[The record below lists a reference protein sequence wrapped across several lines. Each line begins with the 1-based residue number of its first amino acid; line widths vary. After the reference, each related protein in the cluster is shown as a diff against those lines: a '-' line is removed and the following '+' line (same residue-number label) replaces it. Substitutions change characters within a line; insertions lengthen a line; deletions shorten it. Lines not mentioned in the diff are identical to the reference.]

1 MNSAPPHSL
10 PARAE
15 ITELVAV
22 LVAVSGGQPRVL
34 TARIHPQLA
43 NLPCG
48 PFQTAHRSLQAG
60 MRTWVEPHIHNT
72 LGYVEQ
78 LYTFADGDRANWQGQ
93 RIISVSYLG
102 LTREQD
108 TQPAHGVVWHDW
120 YRHFPW
126 EDWRD
131 GPPPS
136 LETLQSALQDWAK
149 AAGRQTRLAR
159 RQRLE
164 YLFPEDRS
172 QWNADLILQRYEL
185 LYETGLVHEARRG
198 IDPQHERTSG
208 ATNGPIDRCNAAQA
222 DPARE
227 ADNTTSQPMGEP
239 MLHDHR
245 RILATGIARLRA
257 KIRYR
262 PVIFELLPPA
272 FTLLQLQQTFEAL
285 TGQRLHKQ
293 NFRRLITQQALV
305 EETGAMTRGQA
316 GRPAKLFQFRA
327 QIMRERAFSGSK
339 LPMAR

>member
-1 MNSAPPHSL
+1 MRESSRREVA
-10 PARAE
+10 
-15 ITELVAV
+15 ELVAV
-22 LVAVSGGQPRVL
+22 LVAVSGGEPRVL
-34 TARIHPQLA
+34 TAGVQPQRQIA

-60 MRTWVEPHIHNT
+60 MRTWVEPHIHNP

-78 LYTFADGDRANWQGQ
+78 LYTFADSDRANWQGQ

-108 TQPAHGVVWHDW
+108 TQPTQSGIWYDW
-120 YRHFPW
+120 YRYFPW
-126 EDWRD
+126 EDWRE
-131 GPPPS
+131 GVPPS
-136 LETLQSALQDWAK
+136 FKPLQSALQVWIDG
-149 AAGRQTRLAR
+149 AGGQTRSER
-159 RQRLE
+159 GQRVD
-164 YLFPEDRS
+164 YLFPADGT

-185 LYETGLVHEARRG
+185 LYEAGLVEEAWR
-198 IDPQHERTSG
+198 SG
-208 ATNGPIDRCNAAQA
+208 ARPCMDGACSSGDA
-222 DPARE
+222 
-227 ADNTTSQPMGEP
+227 

-262 PVIFELLPPA
+262 PVIFELLPPT

-293 NFRRLITQQALV
+293 NFRRLITQQALL
-305 EETGAMTRGQA
+305 EETGEMTRGQA

-339 LPMAR
+339 LPIAR

>member
-1 MNSAPPHSL
+1 MSQT
-10 PARAE
+10 ARAE
-15 ITELVAV
+15 IAELVAV

-34 TARIHPQLA
+34 TARLHPRVA

-48 PFQTAHRSLQAG
+48 PFQTSHRSLQAG
-60 MRTWVEPHIHNT
+60 MRTWVAPHVHNT

-78 LYTFADGDRANWQGQ
+78 LYTFADRDRANWQGQ

-108 TQPAHGVVWHDW
+108 SPPAQGGIWHDW

-126 EDWRD
+126 EDWRE

-136 LETLQSALQDWAK
+136 LDALQSALVAWAD
-149 AAGRQTRLAR
+149 AAADQTRQAR
-159 RQRLE
+159 HQRLD
-164 YLFPEDRS
+164 YLFPDDRS
-172 QWNADLILQRYEL
+172 QWNADWILQRYEL
-185 LYETGLVHEARRG
+185 LYEAGLVHEARRG
-198 IDPQHERTSG
+198 AD
-208 ATNGPIDRCNAAQA
+208 QA
-222 DPARE
+222 DGALATGE
-227 ADNTTSQPMGEP
+227 A

-262 PVIFELLPPA
+262 PVIFELLPPV

-293 NFRRLITQQALV
+293 NFRRLITQQDLL
-305 EETGAMTRGQA
+305 EDTGAMTRGQA

-327 QIMRERAFSGSK
+327 QVMRERAFSGSK
-339 LPMAR
+339 LPIAR

>member
-1 MNSAPPHSL
+1 MNTCGH
-10 PARAE
+10 AE
-15 ITELVAV
+15 IAELVAV
-22 LVAVSGGQPRVL
+22 LVAVSSSQPRVL
-34 TARIHPQLA
+34 TARVHPHIA

-48 PFQTAHRSLQAG
+48 PFQTSHRSLQAG
-60 MRTWVEPHIHNT
+60 MRTWVAPHVHDT

-78 LYTFADGDRANWQGQ
+78 LYTFADRDRANWQGQ

-108 TQPAHGVVWHDW
+108 SPPAQGGIWHDW

-131 GPPPS
+131 GPPP
-136 LETLQSALQDWAK
+136 LLNALQSALQNWVAAAK
-149 AAGRQTRLAR
+149 GRTRDAR
-159 RQRLE
+159 CQRLD
-164 YLFPEDRS
+164 YLFPNDHA

-185 LYETGLVHEARRG
+185 LYEAGLVQEARRG
-198 IDPQHERTSG
+198 VHQATEPTDG
-208 ATNGPIDRCNAAQA
+208 ALATG
-222 DPARE
+222 E
-227 ADNTTSQPMGEP
+227 A

-262 PVIFELLPPA
+262 PVIFELLPPV

-293 NFRRLITQQALV
+293 NFRRLITQQDLL
-305 EETGAMTRGQA
+305 EETGEMTRGQA

-339 LPMAR
+339 LPIAR

>member
-1 MNSAPPHSL
+1 M
-10 PARAE
+10 PAASPIRA
-15 ITELVAV
+15 ELVAV
-22 LVAVSGGQPRVL
+22 LAAVTRGAPRVL
-34 TARIHPQLA
+34 TTHGGKA
-43 NLPCG
+43 LPAG
-48 PFQTAHRSLQAG
+48 PFADGHRSLQTGLRA
-60 MRTWVEPHIHNT
+60 WVQAQTRHP

-78 LYTFADGDRANWQGQ
+78 LYTFADPGRTDRSGA
-93 RIISVSYLG
+93 RVISVSYLA
-102 LTREQD
+102 LTRELRAPCGSEESAV
-108 TQPAHGVVWHDW
+108 PAENKDAVWRDW
-120 YRHFPW
+120 YHYFPW

-136 LETLQSALQDWAK
+136 LDDLQSALHDWA
-149 AAGRQTRLAR
+149 AAARREACQSR

-164 YLFPEDRS
+164 YLFPDDSS

-185 LYETGLVHEARRG
+185 LYEAGLVQEARRG
-198 IDPQHERTSG
+198 SDHEPTH
-208 ATNGPIDRCNAAQA
+208 ATG
-222 DPARE
+222 E
-227 ADNTTSQPMGEP
+227 A

-262 PVIFELLPPA
+262 PVIFELLPPT

-293 NFRRLITQQALV
+293 NFRRLITQQDLL
-305 EETGAMTRGQA
+305 EDTGAMTHGQA

-327 QIMRERAFSGSK
+327 QVMRERAFSGSK

>member
-1 MNSAPPHSL
+1 MSATSS
-10 PARAE
+10 RAE
-15 ITELVAV
+15 ITELAAV

-34 TARIHPQLA
+34 TARINPHVA

-78 LYTFADGDRANWQGQ
+78 LYTFADSDRANWQGQ
-93 RIISVSYLG
+93 RVISVSYLG

-108 TQPAHGVVWHDW
+108 TQPAHGVAWHDW
-120 YRHFPW
+120 YRYFPW

-131 GPPPS
+131 GPPSS
-136 LETLQSALQDWAK
+136 LDALQSALQRWANP
-149 AAGRQTRLAR
+149 ATTDTCLAR
-159 RQRLE
+159 QQRLE
-164 YLFPEDRS
+164 YLFPDDRS
-172 QWNADLILQRYEL
+172 QWNADLILQRYEM
-185 LYETGLVHEARRG
+185 LYEAGLVFEAGRSPG
-198 IDPQHERTSG
+198 H
-208 ATNGPIDRCNAAQA
+208 AL
-222 DPARE
+222 
-227 ADNTTSQPMGEP
+227 NTGEP

-327 QIMRERAFSGSK
+327 QVMRERAFSGSK
-339 LPMAR
+339 LPIAR

>member
-1 MNSAPPHSL
+1 MSDAS
-10 PARAE
+10 RAE
-15 ITELVAV
+15 IAELVAV

-34 TARIHPQLA
+34 TARLHPHIA

-48 PFQTAHRSLQAG
+48 PFQTSHRSLQAG
-60 MRTWVEPHIHNT
+60 MRTWVAPHVHNT

-78 LYTFADGDRANWQGQ
+78 LYTFADRDRANWQGQ

-108 TQPAHGVVWHDW
+108 SPPAQGGIWHDW

-126 EDWRD
+126 EDWRE
-131 GPPPS
+131 GPPP
-136 LETLQSALQDWAK
+136 LLDALQSALRAWVLD
-149 AAGRQTRLAR
+149 AAGQTRQAR
-159 RQRLE
+159 HQRLD
-164 YLFPEDRS
+164 YLFPDDHA

-185 LYETGLVHEARRG
+185 LYEAGLVHEARRG
-198 IDPQHERTSG
+198 ADRRVDG
-208 ATNGPIDRCNAAQA
+208 ALDTG
-222 DPARE
+222 E
-227 ADNTTSQPMGEP
+227 A

-262 PVIFELLPPA
+262 PVIFELLPPV

-293 NFRRLITQQALV
+293 NFRRLITQQDLL
-305 EETGAMTRGQA
+305 EDTGAMTRGQA

-327 QIMRERAFSGSK
+327 QVMRERAFSGSK
-339 LPMAR
+339 LPIAR

>member
-1 MNSAPPHSL
+1 MSNA
-10 PARAE
+10 ARAE
-15 ITELVAV
+15 IAELAAV

-34 TARIHPQLA
+34 TARLHPQIA

-48 PFQTAHRSLQAG
+48 PFQTSHRSLQAG
-60 MRTWVEPHIHNT
+60 MRTWVAPHVHNT

-78 LYTFADGDRANWQGQ
+78 LYTFADRDRANWQGQ

-108 TQPAHGVVWHDW
+108 SPPAQGGIWHDW

-126 EDWRD
+126 EDWRE
-131 GPPPS
+131 GPPAS
-136 LETLQSALQDWAK
+136 LDALQSALRAWALD
-149 AAGRQTRLAR
+149 AAGQTHQAR
-159 RQRLE
+159 RQRLD
-164 YLFPEDRS
+164 YLFPDDGA

-185 LYETGLVHEARRG
+185 LYEAGLVHEARRSADRQ
-198 IDPQHERTSG
+198 ID
-208 ATNGPIDRCNAAQA
+208 QA
-222 DPARE
+222 LDTGE
-227 ADNTTSQPMGEP
+227 A

-262 PVIFELLPPA
+262 PVIFELLPPV

-293 NFRRLITQQALV
+293 NFRRLITQQDLL
-305 EETGAMTRGQA
+305 EDTGKMTRGQA

-327 QIMRERAFSGSK
+327 QVMRERAFSGSK
-339 LPMAR
+339 LPIAR

>member
-1 MNSAPPHSL
+1 MSEAS
-10 PARAE
+10 RAE
-15 ITELVAV
+15 IAELVAV

-34 TARIHPQLA
+34 TARLHPQVA

-48 PFQTAHRSLQAG
+48 PFQTSHRSLQAG
-60 MRTWVEPHIHNT
+60 MRTWVAPHVHT

-78 LYTFADGDRANWQGQ
+78 LYTFADRDRANWQGQ

-108 TQPAHGVVWHDW
+108 SPPAQGGIWHDW
-120 YRHFPW
+120 YHHFPW
-126 EDWRD
+126 EDWRE
-131 GPPPS
+131 GPPA
-136 LETLQSALQDWAK
+136 LLDDLQSALHDWAR
-149 AAGRQTRLAR
+149 AVTGQAQQAR
-159 RQRLE
+159 CQRLD
-164 YLFPEDRS
+164 YLFPDDRT

-185 LYETGLVHEARRG
+185 LYEARLVDEARRSAG
-198 IDPQHERTSG
+198 QQGDQVLNTG
-208 ATNGPIDRCNAAQA
+208 QA
-222 DPARE
+222 
-227 ADNTTSQPMGEP
+227 

-262 PVIFELLPPA
+262 PVIFELLPPV

-293 NFRRLITQQALV
+293 NFRRLITQQDLL
-305 EETGAMTRGQA
+305 EETGEMTRGQA

-339 LPMAR
+339 LPIAR